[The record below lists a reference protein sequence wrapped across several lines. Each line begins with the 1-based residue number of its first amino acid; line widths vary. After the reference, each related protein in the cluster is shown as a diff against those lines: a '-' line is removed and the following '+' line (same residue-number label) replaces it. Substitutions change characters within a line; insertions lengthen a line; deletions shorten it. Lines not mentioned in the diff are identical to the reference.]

1 MGRSSERGRG
11 WARPVPIQYSVFV
24 DERTEVWTAW
34 IGLGANLPRFTGAER
49 IEPEQTLRMAVAAL
63 GGLGTVAAASGL
75 WRTTPVGPVQD
86 QPAFTNAALQLET
99 ALEPRSLLQS
109 LQAIER
115 RFGRAR
121 GLADKGPRVLDL
133 DILLLSEKGEPVVWR
148 DADLTIPHPEMH
160 RRRFVLA
167 PLAEIAPD
175 LEHPEL
181 KRTIAALLRALPQGE
196 RVRRL

>member
-1 MGRSSERGRG
+1 M
-11 WARPVPIQYSVFV
+11 

-34 IGLGANLPRFTGAER
+34 LGLGANLPRFTGAEW
-49 IEPEQTLRMAVAAL
+49 IEPEQTLPMAMAAL
-63 GGLGTVAAASGL
+63 GGLGTVAAASSL
-75 WRTTPVGPVQD
+75 WRTTPVGPVWD
-86 QPAFTNAALQLET
+86 QPAFTNAAVQLET
-99 ALEPRSLLQS
+99 ALAPRSLLRS
-109 LQAIER
+109 LQAVER

-148 DADLTIPHPEMH
+148 DPDLTVPHPEMH

-175 LEHPEL
+175 VEHPEL
-181 KRTIAALLRALPQGE
+181 NQTIAALLRALPQGE
-196 RVRRL
+196 QVRRL